1 MRLVLDTNTVVSA
14 LLWKGPPH
22 QLVFRSGTLPLLFFS
37 SPILLDELEEVLGY
51 PKLVKA
57 VSATHLTPAQLRQ
70 RYQRIVTV
78 VEPAAV
84 PPTVS
89 ADPDDDHVI
98 ACAVAAKADVIVSGD
113 SHLLALKGH
122 QDIPIL
128 RVADALI
135 RLNTLKSKEI

>member
-14 LLWKGPPH
+14 LLWQGPPH
-22 QLVFRSGTLPLLFFS
+22 QLIFRASALPLRFFS
-37 SPILLDELEEVLGY
+37 SPVLLDELEEVLGY
-51 PKLVKA
+51 SKLAKA
-57 VSATHLTPAQLRQ
+57 VAATRLTPAQLRQ

-84 PPTVS
+84 PPTVL

-98 ACAVAAKADVIVSGD
+98 ACAVAAKADFIVSGD
-113 SHLLALKGH
+113 SHLLVLKKH

-128 RVADALI
+128 RVTDALDK
-135 RLNTLKSKEI
+135 LNPTRALGR